1 MEDGLQKSWEEGR
14 RDFHMTMVI
23 LEKRDEG
30 LTNKQRLRTLA
41 QKSGKK
47 PLVGGSWRQNTPQ
60 GL

>member
-1 MEDGLQKSWEEGR
+1 
-14 RDFHMTMVI
+14 MTMVT

-41 QKSGKK
+41 QKPGKK
-47 PLVGGSWRQNTPQ
+47 PLVRGSWRQNTPQ